1 MCSCLREDEDENDD
15 NNDND
20 DDDDLCPRV
29 QLGAGSDCSAACPG
43 QAAKSELKKTIAMEH
58 MCMHLHHAGA
68 RMLTWMDPWIHG
80 CMHVCMFQKW

>member
-43 QAAKSELKKTIAMEH
+43 QAAKSELKKTITMEH
-58 MCMHLHHAGA
+58 ICVCIC
-68 RMLTWMDPWIHG
+68 IHYI
-80 CMHVCMFQKW
+80 VCNTYTCDL

>member
-43 QAAKSELKKTIAMEH
+43 QAAKSELKKTITMEH
-58 MCMHLHHAGA
+58 MCMHLHTLH
-68 RMLTWMDPWIHG
+68 T
-80 CMHVCMFQKW
+80 HVIFNLPELELHPFPHLR